1 MKIIKGIYERI
12 LRTHES
18 VTDYDYKVGDY
29 YLQYDF
35 SNNFIVNLYQITIDY
50 DLTAEE
56 DNGKSYDELI
66 ESGYSESDI
75 IGFKKIASF
84 PVDRAKKMT
93 CTDLRNF
100 IEIGK

>member
-1 MKIIKGIYERI
+1 MKMIKGIYERV

-35 SNNFIVNLYQITIDY
+35 SNNFIVNLYQIVIDY
-50 DLTAEE
+50 DMVEE
-56 DNGKSYDELI
+56 EEKGKFYDELI
-66 ESGYSESDI
+66 ETGYCESDI

-84 PVDRAKKMT
+84 PADRARKMSSSE
-93 CTDLRNF
+93 LKSY
-100 IEIGK
+100 IESEK